1 MLFAASAEENYK
13 WYCSQ
18 CHGLEGRGNGIN
30 AGQLA
35 VKARDHTDRSDPN
48 KYMRNLSDKIIFKSI
63 KFGGEANKK
72 SSLMPPWGGV
82 LSDDEIRDLVKY
94 LRKLCCE

>member
-1 MLFAASAEENYK
+1 
-13 WYCSQ
+13 
-18 CHGLEGRGNGIN
+18 
-30 AGQLA
+30 
-35 VKARDHTDRSDPN
+35 
-48 KYMRNLSDKIIFKSI
+48 MRNLSDEIIFKTI

-72 SSLMPPWGGV
+72 SSLMPPWDGV